1 MQEFHRSRVNR
12 VIQNNEWRIK
22 LRRER
27 KSIQIERKKDLIQSA
42 KEKGVL
48 SRCRITFHRVSKVSP
63 SFIPSLRRVWVRTV
77 TILLHF
83 FFPST
88 RPARIQI
95 KDPLP
100 PLDTTLPSF
109 ISFLL
114 DFATIGRNERIV
126 SSISSE
132 RTLDFSP
139 WTEGLRFNQPF
150 HHPLDRINFLMD
162 N

>member
-1 MQEFHRSRVNR
+1 MQEFHRSRVDR

-27 KSIQIERKKDLIQSA
+27 KNIQVERKKDLIQSA

>member
-1 MQEFHRSRVNR
+1 MQEFHRSRVNC

-109 ISFLL
+109 ISFPLSL
-114 DFATIGRNERIV
+114 ISQRSAATRGSFLQFHQRGLWTFLPGPRGSDLINLFTTLWIV
-126 SSISSE
+126 
-132 RTLDFSP
+132 
-139 WTEGLRFNQPF
+139 
-150 HHPLDRINFLMD
+150 
-162 N
+162 

>member
-1 MQEFHRSRVNR
+1 MQKFHRSRVDR

-27 KSIQIERKKDLIQSA
+27 KSIQVERKKDLIQSA

-83 FFPST
+83 FFSIDE
-88 RPARIQI
+88 ACA
-95 KDPLP
+95 DP
-100 PLDTTLPSF
+100 DK
-109 ISFLL
+109 
-114 DFATIGRNERIV
+114 R
-126 SSISSE
+126 SSSS
-132 RTLDFSP
+132 S
-139 WTEGLRFNQPF
+139 
-150 HHPLDRINFLMD
+150 
-162 N
+162 